1 MQYITNYLFCYINL
15 LNQPII
21 YCIKIYYS
29 MDSVSRKITKKRA
42 DIPPYVYSIKSVAEL
57 PRNFGK

>member
-1 MQYITNYLFCYINL
+1 
-15 LNQPII
+15 
-21 YCIKIYYS
+21 